1 MFKGRAGRRVDSV
14 EVGAEIRTSHRPHRT
29 ATTVALSKVLR
40 DRIRIHGRTGMSH
53 GDVIAYALD
62 FVDMVRAGVFG
73 RRLTCTLC
81 EDLPFF
87 RDDYRL
93 REHVREVHPEVFV

>member
-1 MFKGRAGRRVDSV
+1 
-14 EVGAEIRTSHRPHRT
+14 
-29 ATTVALSKVLR
+29 
-40 DRIRIHGRTGMSH
+40 MSH